1 MRNANL
7 ILTAPLP
14 LTRRRNHGLAPAT
27 LPVLGERIRPRRA
40 AGHAEPRGFRVVG
53 NLSAD
58 VIRSAAEEAI
68 RRMQAGETWWAVHPG
83 CGTNV
88 VTSSL
93 LTSAFA
99 YLGTLLAGRRAGWQ
113 EKLSNAISLGT
124 LGALIAHPLVPWL
137 QARVMTSADMRGARV
152 RAVRREYPFFLAG
165 PFARTVVHFVETAYE
180 G

>member
-1 MRNANL
+1 MRNVNL
-7 ILTAPLP
+7 LLSAPLP
-14 LTRRRNHGLAPAT
+14 LAIRRNHGLEHAT
-27 LPVLGERIRPRRA
+27 LHVLGERIRPLRA

-53 NLSAD
+53 DLSAD
-58 VIRSAAEEAI
+58 VIRAAAEEAI

-99 YLGTLLAGRRAGWQ
+99 YLGTLLAGRKAGWQ

-124 LGALIAHPLVPWL
+124 LGALIAHPLGPLL

-165 PFARTVVHFVETAYE
+165 PFSRTVVHFVETAYE

>member
-1 MRNANL
+1 MRNADL
-7 ILTAPLP
+7 ILASRLP
-14 LTRRRNHGLAPAT
+14 LTIRRNHGLEHAT
-27 LPVLGERIRPRRA
+27 LHVLSERIRPLRA
-40 AGHAEPRGFRVVG
+40 AGHAELRGFRVVG
-53 NLSAD
+53 DLSAD

-88 VTSSL
+88 ATSSV

-99 YLGTLLAGRRAGWQ
+99 YLGTVLAGRKAGWQ

-124 LGALIAHPLVPWL
+124 LGALIAHPLGPWL

-165 PFARTVVHFVETAYE
+165 PFARTIVHLVETAYE

>member
-1 MRNANL
+1 MRNADL

-14 LTRRRNHGLAPAT
+14 LAVRRNHGLEHAT
-27 LPVLGERIRPRRA
+27 LHVLGERIRPLRA

-58 VIRSAAEEAI
+58 AIRSAAEEAI

-83 CGTNV
+83 CGTNI

-99 YLGTLLAGRRAGWQ
+99 YFGASLSGRKAGWQ

-124 LGALIAHPLVPWL
+124 LGALIAHPLGPWL

>member
-7 ILTAPLP
+7 ILNAPLP
-14 LTRRRNHGLAPAT
+14 LAIRRNHGLEHAT
-27 LPVLGERIRPRRA
+27 LHVLGERIRPLRA

-53 NLSAD
+53 DISPDA
-58 VIRSAAEEAI
+58 IRAAAEEAI

-83 CGTNV
+83 CGTNLA
-88 VTSSL
+88 TSSL

-99 YLGTLLAGRRAGWQ
+99 YLGTVLAGRKAGWQ

-124 LGALIAHPLVPWL
+124 LGALIAHPLGPWL

-152 RAVRREYPFFLAG
+152 VAVRREYPFFLAG
-165 PFARTVVHFVETAYE
+165 PFARAVVHFVETAYE

>member
-1 MRNANL
+1 MPHANL
-7 ILTAPLP
+7 ILTAPL
-14 LTRRRNHGLAPAT
+14 LLAVRRNHGLEHAT
-27 LPVLGERIRPRRA
+27 LHVLGERIRPLRA
-40 AGHAEPRGFRVVG
+40 AGHAELRGFRVVG
-53 NLSAD
+53 DMSAD
-58 VIRSAAEEAI
+58 AIRAAAEEAI

-88 VTSSL
+88 VASSL

-99 YLGTLLAGRRAGWQ
+99 CLGTLLAGRKAGWQ
-113 EKLSNAISLGT
+113 DKLSNAISLGA
-124 LGALIAHPLVPWL
+124 LGALIAHPLGPWL

-165 PFARTVVHFVETAYE
+165 PFARTIVHFVETAYE